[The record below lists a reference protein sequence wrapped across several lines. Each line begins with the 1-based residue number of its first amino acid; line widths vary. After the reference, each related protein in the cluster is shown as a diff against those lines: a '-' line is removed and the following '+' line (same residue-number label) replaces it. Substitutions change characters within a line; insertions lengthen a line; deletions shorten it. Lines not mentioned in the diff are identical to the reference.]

1 MTDTAGQ
8 IYKESLMSVK
18 QFTVKTNE
26 DIERGELV
34 CDDGSGNGLVAATAA
49 LAVQQKVYVALE
61 AHDYS
66 EVDYHVIDVL
76 ERGYAVVQK
85 ATGTAIVEGN
95 KLVVS
100 STSGEVTV
108 FTKGDAPS
116 GGVSTYYT
124 AAVETA
130 VQAAIDDNAGVVGVA
145 QEDAAS
151 GDTAIRALI
160 GGPI

>member
-1 MTDTAGQ
+1 MADTAGE
-8 IYKESLMSVK
+8 IYLESLMRTK
-18 QFTVKTNE
+18 QFTVKADE

-49 LAVQQKVYVALE
+49 LAVQQKCYVALE

-66 EVDYHVIDVL
+66 AESYHKIMVIEV
-76 ERGYAVVQK
+76 GYVVVQK
-85 ATGTAIVEGN
+85 ATGTAIKEGN

-100 STSGEVTV
+100 STAGEITV
-108 FTKGDAPS
+108 FTKGDAPT

-124 AAVETA
+124 TTIETNI
-130 VQAAIDDNAGVVGVA
+130 QAAIDDNAGVIATA

-151 GDTAIRALI
+151 ATTTIRILLGAQ
-160 GGPI
+160 